1 MHRAVAGPLAATG
14 MGGRG
19 QSHSVEIADK
29 TTKSGI
35 HRIRPAISGP
45 YYSVLALER
54 CSLRNM
60 GLAWLGC
67 VTLIS

>member
-35 HRIRPAISGP
+35 HRIRTAARCP
-45 YYSVLALER
+45 Y
-54 CSLRNM
+54 
-60 GLAWLGC
+60 
-67 VTLIS
+67 